1 MSKEAETELVLFA
14 KFNNFKGFSEA
25 AQKIKLWQYVAKLGE
40 HNTCRVRRDNS
51 TGKFKN
57 TYTFKLTKVTS
68 DNSQQRMEYNVAVD
82 DDFLEGF
89 KTLAFKLE
97 DKIRYVFKVK
107 DIPIQFMVNGKIIN
121 KVIDEVI
128 YEIDLFLNNTGV
140 ITDWCKIDIELDS
153 IKKKLNG
160 KYDENVEKQIL
171 ENIKTLPFEP
181 TDIFLENDPDY
192 KELREK
198 VYSSQTILL

>member
-40 HNTCRVRRDNS
+40 KNTCRVRRDNS

-107 DIPIQFMVNGKIIN
+107 DIPIQFMVNGKIID

-140 ITDWCKIDIELDS
+140 ITDWCKIDIGLDS

-198 VYSSQTILL
+198 VYSSQTIPL

>member
-1 MSKEAETELVLFA
+1 MSKEAETELVLFS

-25 AQKIKLWQYVAKLGE
+25 NQKIKLWQYIAKLGE
-40 HNTCRVRRDNS
+40 NNTCRVRRDNS

-57 TYTFKLTKVTS
+57 TYTFKLTKITS
-68 DNSQQRMEYNVAVD
+68 DNSQQRMEYNVPVD

-89 KTLAFKLE
+89 KTLAFKLD
-97 DKIRYVFKVK
+97 DKIRYIFKVK
-107 DIPIQFMVNGKIIN
+107 DIPIQFMVNGKIID

-128 YEIDLFLNNTGV
+128 YEIDLFLNSTGA
-140 ITDWCKIDIELDS
+140 ISDWCKIDIELDS

-171 ENIKTLPFEP
+171 ENIKKLPFEP
-181 TDIFLENDPDY
+181 SDIFLENDPDY

-198 VYSSQTILL
+198 VYSTQTILL